1 MLFFMLAVGT
11 DTTPEPDS
19 CHGTPMP
26 WNNSP
31 PRLRLA
37 LVRHGE
43 SWNNIHEATSFEA
56 YTAKRSPDPDLSP
69 RGMEQAALLGTYLGD
84 RAASASLGIHPVS
97 ELWVSP
103 VKRTLQTMAP
113 TAAALGLRPRVHT
126 RCFEAGGIYSNNADY
141 TEFVAQGGMSR
152 AEMQAAFPA
161 LSLIHI

>member
-1 MLFFMLAVGT
+1 MRFMLAVGT
-11 DTTPEPDS
+11 DTTPVPDS

-69 RGMEQAALLGTYLGD
+69 RGMEQAALLVGLFG
-84 RAASASLGIHPVS
+84 RPV
-97 ELWVSP
+97 
-103 VKRTLQTMAP
+103 R
-113 TAAALGLRPRVHT
+113 GVH
-126 RCFEAGGIYSNNADY
+126 E
-141 TEFVAQGGMSR
+141 
-152 AEMQAAFPA
+152 
-161 LSLIHI
+161 